1 MKTLKEFL
9 LEREYNVFDDS
20 AINEM
25 ANFTKRTTKLPCN
38 IYIADHRGVKHGPR
52 IKVNADYGVRWIGTS
67 FSITI
72 SNTPQVI
79 GKTGKIKI
87 SDIETIKDWIL
98 LNQKILFQY
107 WDEDIDVV
115 EFIVKPGEKNTRSSV
130 VYMNR

>member
-38 IYIADHRGVKHGPR
+38 IYISDHRGVKHGPR
-52 IKVNADYGVRWIGTS
+52 IKVNADYGDRWIGTS

-79 GKTGKIKI
+79 GKTGNIKI

-107 WDEDIDVV
+107 WDEDIGVV
-115 EFIVKPGEKNTRSSV
+115 EFIQNMKYV
-130 VYMNR
+130 